1 LTHPPDPS
9 TPSRFEEDVTFAV
22 DFPRALVHGSETNV
36 NQFVDRA
43 QSGPVQ
49 RGEALTDH
57 RTRTADEQFAAESEK
72 RGQGV
77 GAISAYLRRA
87 IETGAYS
94 EGDRLPPE
102 RQLALTF
109 DAARSTVRRALDQL
123 ERAGLVSRRLGSG
136 TYVGASAGPH
146 GADLADRISPL
157 QLVEARLAVEPYTT
171 RLAVLHA
178 TRRHLDDMEAVLVRA
193 EGSTEDKDGFSRW
206 DGEFHL
212 MIAQAS
218 SNPLLLMVYRQINQV
233 RIHAQWDAMREK
245 ILTPDVIVGYNR
257 QHRGIFNALNE
268 RDAVVAQALI
278 TEHLEKARDDLL
290 RANSP

>member
-1 LTHPPDPS
+1 MT
-9 TPSRFEEDVTFAV
+9 E
-22 DFPRALVHGSETNV
+22 
-36 NQFVDRA
+36 
-43 QSGPVQ
+43 Q
-49 RGEALTDH
+49 RI
-57 RTRTADEQFAAESEK
+57 RTGDEPLAADMEK
-72 RGQGV
+72 RGHGV

-123 ERAGLVSRRLGSG
+123 EKAGLVSRRLGSG
-136 TYVGASAGPH
+136 TYVGSSGGPQ

-157 QLVEARLAVEPYTT
+157 QLVEARLAVEPFTT

-178 TRRHLDDMEAVLVRA
+178 TRRHLDDMEAVLLRA
-193 EGSTEDKDGFSRW
+193 EASIEDKDSFSRW

-218 SNPLLLMVYRQINQV
+218 GNPLLLTVYRQINQV
-233 RIHAQWDAMREK
+233 RIHAQWDAMKEK
-245 ILTPDVIVGYNR
+245 ILTPDVITGYNR
-257 QHRGIFNALNE
+257 QHRGIFDALNE
-268 RDAVVAQALI
+268 RDAVAALSLI

>member
-1 LTHPPDPS
+1 VGLSKKVKTLT
-9 TPSRFEEDVTFAV
+9 E
-22 DFPRALVHGSETNV
+22 
-36 NQFVDRA
+36 
-43 QSGPVQ
+43 
-49 RGEALTDH
+49 H
-57 RTRTADEQFAAESEK
+57 RTRTVDRQLSMHSEK

-102 RQLALTF
+102 RQLAVTF

-136 TYVGASAGPH
+136 TYVGSSGGSH

-157 QLVEARLAVEPYTT
+157 QLIEARLAVEPYTT

-178 TRRHLDDMEAVLVRA
+178 TRRHLDDMEAVIARA
-193 EGSTEDKDGFSRW
+193 EASVEDKDAFSRW

-212 MIAQAS
+212 MIAQAA
-218 SNPLLLMVYRQINQV
+218 SNPLLLTVYRQINQV
-233 RIHAQWDAMREK
+233 RIHAQWDAMKEK
-245 ILTPDVIVGYNR
+245 ILTPEVIVAYNR
-257 QHRGIFNALNE
+257 QHRGIYNALNE
-268 RDAVVAQALI
+268 RDAVTAQSLI

>member
-1 LTHPPDPS
+1 M
-9 TPSRFEEDVTFAV
+9 
-22 DFPRALVHGSETNV
+22 
-36 NQFVDRA
+36 
-43 QSGPVQ
+43 
-49 RGEALTDH
+49 
-57 RTRTADEQFAAESEK
+57 DERLAAELEK

-136 TYVGASAGPH
+136 TYVGASGGPH

-178 TRRHLDDMEAVLVRA
+178 TRRHLDDMETVLVRA
-193 EGSTEDKDGFSRW
+193 EASTEDKDAFSRW

-218 SNPLLLMVYRQINQV
+218 SNPLLLTVYRQINQV

-245 ILTPDVIVGYNR
+245 ILTSRCDHRLQPAASRHLQRADRARCDHGPSPD
-257 QHRGIFNALNE
+257 HRASRKGARRSLAGEQPVRSRDGQGSCLRPGRPGPAINPALLKGE
-268 RDAVVAQALI
+268 
-278 TEHLEKARDDLL
+278 
-290 RANSP
+290 S